1 MDYALF
7 LGCTVPARSLGYD
20 ISVRKVSED
29 LDINL
34 IDVEGFSCCGFPTAS
49 IHRDTSFAM
58 AAINL
63 CLAEEKNLDIIT
75 LCNSCTAYLTKVNM
89 VLKNDKEMFEK
100 VNEILKTNDLE
111 FKGTIDVKH
120 ISRLLYE
127 EIGTVKIQK
136 KVKRD
141 LNGLTIAPIY
151 GCHYLKPSSIYNRF
165 DDPEMPKSLDSLISA
180 TGATSLDF
188 PEKILCCGGAILAID
203 ENASMGMTHIVLDS
217 VKSLEADA
225 MVTICPFCHLM
236 YDEYQATIGTK
247 YGKDY
252 NIPTLFFTQLLGLA
266 FGHNPKELGMKFNAV
281 RTKDL
286 VKKITGGE
294 Q

>member
-20 ISVRKVSED
+20 LSVRKVAET
-29 LDINL
+29 LDVNL
-34 IDVEGFSCCGFPTAS
+34 VDVEGFSCCGFPTAS

-89 VLKNDKEMFEK
+89 VLKNDKEMFDK
-100 VNEILKTNDLE
+100 VNDILKSNDLE
-111 FKGTIDVKH
+111 FRGTIDVKH

-127 EIGTVKIQK
+127 DIGTVKIQK
-136 KVKRD
+136 NVKRD

-151 GCHYLKPSSIYNRF
+151 GCHYLKPSSIYNNF

-225 MVTICPFCHLM
+225 MVTICPFCHIM
-236 YDEYQATIGTK
+236 YDEYQPTIGNK

-252 NIPTLFFTQLLGLA
+252 NIPTLLFTQLLGLA
-266 FGHNPKELGMKFNAV
+266 FGYNPKELGMKFNAV
-281 RTKDL
+281 KTKDL
-286 VKKITGGE
+286 VKRITGGE